1 MAIYQMGEM
10 EAQFADIIWDNE
22 PIASG
27 KLSKLAEEK
36 LGWAVTTTYTVLKRL
51 CEKGIFKNEKRIVS
65 ACMTKEEFIAG
76 RSEKLV
82 DETFQ
87 GSLPAFVAA
96 FASRRSLTPEE
107 ADELHRLVDQMTENN
122 C

>member
-1 MAIYQMGEM
+1 MAIYQMGEI
-10 EAQFADIIWDNE
+10 EAQFANIIWDNE

-27 KLSKLAEEK
+27 KLSKLAKEQ

-51 CEKGIFKNEKRIVS
+51 CEKGIFKNEKHTVS

-82 DETFQ
+82 DETFH

-96 FASRRSLTPEE
+96 FSSRRSLTPEE
-107 ADELHRLVDQMTENN
+107 AEELHRLVDRMTEK